1 VKSLWND
8 QDARAAGDDPVALRT
23 YTSRLLGQA
32 PDLVLHGGGNT
43 SVKAPV
49 TDFFGDEV
57 EVLHVKGSGWDLAT
71 IEPAGFSPVRQDTLM
86 RMADL
91 DALTDTDMVREQR
104 AALLNPYAPNP
115 SVEAI
120 LHALIPFRYV
130 DHTHTDAVVT
140 VTNAP
145 DGPER
150 VRRLYGDRVLYVP
163 YVMPGFVLAREVR
176 RLTRDVD
183 WSRYEGMVLLH
194 HGLFT
199 WSDDARE
206 AYERMIALVTLAEEH
221 LRAEGAWEAPARA
234 SAPLQ
239 APPLKLARLRRA
251 VSVAAKGAVVARF
264 SGSEDAA
271 GFAGRADVAD
281 LATRGPV
288 TPDHVIRTKRTP
300 VIFDADAS
308 ADPDAA
314 VAAYVEEYRAYFTRN
329 DPGGL
334 TCLEP
339 SPRWGVWRDHGI
351 LAFGASAKAADQV
364 ADIARHTARCFQW
377 GEALGG
383 WTPLGE
389 ADIFEMEYWELE
401 QAKLGKPTA
410 GPPLQGKVALVTGA
424 AGGIGRAI
432 ADKLRRDGAAVCVFD
447 VSDAVLSF
455 GGKADT
461 LALVADATDSDAV
474 RGVVEACVRQ
484 FGGLDILVSNAGN
497 FPPSEALDA
506 IDDASWQRCIDLN
519 LTSHMKVLRAA
530 TPYLALGIDPAV
542 VVVASKNVPAPGPGA
557 AAYSSAKAALTQLSR
572 VAALEL
578 ATKGVRVNMLHPDKV
593 FDTGLWSDEKIR
605 LRAAHYGLDVERYK
619 RSNLLGVEVL
629 SADVAALAAAMAG
642 PVFRTTTGAQVPVDG
657 GNDRVI

>member
-1 VKSLWND
+1 MKSLWND
-8 QDARAAGDDPVALRT
+8 EDARAAGQDPVAMRT

-43 SVKAPV
+43 SVKATV
-49 TDFFGDEV
+49 SDFFGDSV
-57 EVLHVKGSGWDLAT
+57 EVLYVKGSGWDLAT
-71 IEPAGFSPVRQDTLM
+71 IEPAGFSPVRLDTLL

-120 LHALIPFRYV
+120 LHALIPFAYV

-140 VTNAP
+140 VSNAP
-145 DGPER
+145 DGAER
-150 VRRLYGDRVLYVP
+150 VRELYGERVLYVP

-176 RLTRDVD
+176 RLTRDID
-183 WSRYEGMVLLH
+183 WSQYDGMVLLH

-199 WSDDARE
+199 WSDDAKE
-206 AYERMIALVTLAEEH
+206 AYERMIRLVTMAEEH
-221 LRAEGAWEAPARA
+221 LQAEGAWEAPARA
-234 SAPLQ
+234 AQPVE
-239 APPLKLARLRRA
+239 APPLALARLRRA
-251 VSVAAKGAVVARF
+251 VSEAANHAVIARY
-264 SGSEDAA
+264 SGDAEAA
-271 GFAGRADVAD
+271 GFAARADVAD

-300 VIFDADAS
+300 VVFEGAAE
-308 ADPDAA
+308 ADPAPA
-314 VAAYVEEYRAYFTRN
+314 VSAYTQAYRAYFDRHN
-329 DPGGL
+329 PGTL

-339 SPRWGVWRDHGI
+339 SPRWGVWRDHGV
-351 LAFGASAKAADQV
+351 LAFGSSAKAADQI

-410 GPPLQGKVALVTGA
+410 GPPLSGKVALVTGA

-432 ADKLRRDGAAVCVFD
+432 ADKLRKDGAAVCVFD

-461 LALVADATDSDAV
+461 LALLTDATDSAAV
-474 RGVVEACVRQ
+474 KAAVEACVQ
-484 FGGLDILVSNAGN
+484 HFGGLDILVSNAGN

-506 IDDASWQRCIDLN
+506 IDDEAWQRCIDLN

-578 ATKGVRVNMLHPDKV
+578 APKGIRVNMLHPDKV

-605 LRAAHYGLDVERYK
+605 LRAAHYGLEVERYK

-642 PVFRTTTGAQVPVDG
+642 PVFRTTTGSQVPVDG